1 MKKIYQV
8 SLLCLLGLLSVS
20 FSTLQARRNDRR
32 RSFNNTVQSNFH
44 YTEVPSKWLYRFK
57 HVPPKQQIFIVSK
70 YKEGKAFTEGAYLNF
85 LFFGVGHHI
94 YFGEIG
100 LFVLHV
106 IVGFFAIGFIW
117 SLIDLFRMPGLVKEY
132 NENYF
137 RELLEN
143 TGN

>member
-57 HVPPKQQIFIVSK
+57 HVPRQQKIFIIAK
-70 YKEGKAFTEGAYLNF
+70 YQEGMKTTGRAYLSF
-85 LFFGVGHHI
+85 LFFGVGHQ
-94 YFGEIG
+94 
-100 LFVLHV
+100 
-106 IVGFFAIGFIW
+106 FI
-117 SLIDLFRMPGLVKEY
+117 SEK
-132 NENYF
+132 
-137 RELLEN
+137 
-143 TGN
+143 